1 MVQILRSYAINPI
14 ALGTLYAT
22 CKSVMQLVLSFPLRK
37 FYTEQ
42 MLVLVSMQLRDHVDA
57 QLVKRFKR

>member
-1 MVQILRSYAINPI
+1 
-14 ALGTLYAT
+14 
-22 CKSVMQLVLSFPLRK
+22 MQLVLSFPLRK